1 MQLNEIIEEHSLPSI
16 SQKTRIAQEN
26 LEALVA
32 RDWSRLKKVQALGFI
47 SILEREYHV
56 DLSGLR
62 EECRAYFDSHQ
73 PAEGGGVS
81 MVATPPEPETGKASK
96 GLVFL
101 VLLLAA
107 GAGWM
112 LFFSPSA
119 SETGETNLSQQT
131 AKKGSFYDSVLST
144 ARSWFGKGEDS
155 TMVEETS
162 PEEVP
167 VVNGAWAEKN
177 RSTET
182 KATEA
187 ASATKTAE
195 TTPAVKETIS
205 REGVAEDETKP
216 VGESADASKSSDT
229 EEARIIKQVKREQA
243 KAEELR
249 QQAAEEE
256 KMGGSAEQGDGLSE
270 ISKMILAATAGAA
283 SEEETPPKEAK
294 REEAMEPQV
303 PSLTEKAAGKPA
315 PEKAASTPEEAPRE
329 AEAPRQSAG
338 VTDSL
343 VVMHPKA
350 KIWVGYTNLRTMKRS
365 AKVTTDDLTF
375 DTARGDYILAVGH
388 GQIDFKTRNGEKKL
402 NDGKRHFFMIAQGG
416 VREISHEE
424 FQRLNKSK
432 VW

>member
-1 MQLNEIIEEHSLPSI
+1 MQLNEIVEEHSLPSI
-16 SQKTRIAQEN
+16 SQKTRIAVEN

-62 EECRAYFDSHQ
+62 EECRAYFDAHQ
-73 PAEGGGVS
+73 TPGGEQVS
-81 MVATPPEPETGKASK
+81 MVATPTERDPGKASK
-96 GLVFL
+96 GLVLL

-107 GAGWM
+107 GAGWV
-112 LFFSPSA
+112 LFFSPSGTKTA
-119 SETGETNLSQQT
+119 EENLSQPVE
-131 AKKGSFYDSVLST
+131 KKGGFYDSVLST
-144 ARSWFGKGEDS
+144 ARSWFGKGE
-155 TMVEETS
+155 TGETDETAMMGENA

-167 VVNGAWAEKN
+167 AVNGAWAEKN
-177 RSTET
+177 RSREDNGTPPAAAT
-182 KATEA
+182 KADTAPMAQEPPQSGA
-187 ASATKTAE
+187 KARAEEETQASH
-195 TTPAVKETIS
+195 
-205 REGVAEDETKP
+205 
-216 VGESADASKSSDT
+216 ES

-249 QQAAEEE
+249 QKAAEEGNLS
-256 KMGGSAEQGDGLSE
+256 GGTAQGEGLSE

-283 SEEETPPKEAK
+283 PAEETASENREEAPQEPQATATPAAEKEGGPEAKATLANEAAREAK
-294 REEAMEPQV
+294 RPEQ
-303 PSLTEKAAGKPA
+303 PA
-315 PEKAASTPEEAPRE
+315 R
-329 AEAPRQSAG
+329 

-375 DTARGDYILAVGH
+375 DTAKGDYILAVGH
-388 GQIDFKTRNGEKKL
+388 GQIDFKTRDGEKKL